1 MRMSL
6 FTTFYFEF
14 GCEYEYYLIRIQNG
28 YFEFGFTF
36 EYLLDLQHRVIMSIN
51 FRGVDLGSMSFP
63 RGVDLTAEF
72 CLPCSL
78 LRCFA

>member
-14 GCEYEYYLIRIQNG
+14 GYEYEYYQIRIQNG

-36 EYLLDLQHRVIMSIN
+36 EYLLDSQHRVIMSIN
-51 FRGVDLGSMSFP
+51 FICRWFYN
-63 RGVDLTAEF
+63 
-72 CLPCSL
+72 
-78 LRCFA
+78 